1 MRIAPGAFDGVFL
14 LDVEPRED
22 ERGFFARTFCADEV
36 SAFGMNNRV
45 AQVNLSFNRRQGT
58 LRGLHFQKAP
68 HGETKIVRCTRG
80 RVFDVI
86 VDLRRGSPTFRQW
99 EGIELSESS
108 RRSIYIPL
116 ATATTTPPSA
126 SAGQR
131 RWPWSPPATWPSPPS
146 TMRESDVTAHEQEHR
161 VQVARSPSPRAA
173 GRGRGEGS
181 GSIAEAQ
188 P

>member
-116 ATATTTPPSA
+116 GFAHGFLTLTDNAELMYLMGSPQVA
-126 SAGQR
+126 AAAAGYR
-131 RWPWSPPATWPSPPS
+131 YDDPAFGIRWP
-146 TMRESDVTAHEQEHR
+146 EK
-161 VQVARSPSPRAA
+161 VAVVSPRDLAFPSFDDA
-173 GRGRGEGS
+173 GV
-181 GSIAEAQ
+181 
-188 P
+188 